1 MMGEK
6 RVQNAAHATRRDI
19 GIAVA
24 GKTIYSCPALGDRPN
39 GRRLVGLSCEG
50 GAEGD
55 SSTAVPKL
63 IRRSLFSVGRAV
75 TAAQLVALAL
85 GVVACGAER
94 SGDKSDTTRP
104 ATRDPSAST
113 LGKYVPEVE
122 EGLGASVAILIDNSG
137 SMEERAKGDRR
148 RKYVVAREA
157 IEAML
162 ASTDSFVAR
171 QPDFPIN
178 VGLYRFSS
186 RVRVMV
192 PVSRYDR
199 PALVAALDSMPEPD
213 GGTAI
218 GDAMEKA
225 REDLYRAGT
234 FRKYILVVTDGENTE
249 GTSPKRV
256 AREIAQR
263 SEGAVRMYFV
273 AFDVDADRFEFVRE
287 VRGEVVGASN
297 GDALRARLDE
307 IYRGKILSE
316 AVDVG
321 ETLPAAADSIQRDS
335 AVPPPPPPPSA
346 RKDTRP

>member
-1 MMGEK
+1 MVA
-6 RVQNAAHATRRDI
+6 RLAIAA
-19 GIAVA
+19 GL
-24 GKTIYSCPALGDRPN
+24 CALGTFGCGSQSGSD
-39 GRRLVGLSCEG
+39 
-50 GAEGD
+50 AGD
-55 SSTAVPKL
+55 SS
-63 IRRSLFSVGRAV
+63 SVGA
-75 TAAQLVALAL
+75 
-85 GVVACGAER
+85 
-94 SGDKSDTTRP
+94 SD
-104 ATRDPSAST
+104 ASAPSSD
-113 LGKYVPEVE
+113 KYVPEVE
-122 EGLGASVAILIDNSG
+122 EGLGASIAILIDNSG
-137 SMEERAKGDRR
+137 SMEERAKGDKRDTR

-186 RVRVMV
+186 RVQPMV
-192 PVSRYDR
+192 PVGRYDR
-199 PALVAALDSMPEPD
+199 ASLLAALDSMPEPD

-234 FRKYILVVTDGENTE
+234 FRKYILVVTDGENTQ
-249 GTSPKRV
+249 GASPKRV
-256 AREIAQR
+256 AREIARR

-316 AVDVG
+316 AVDAG
-321 ETLPAAADSIQRDS
+321 ETHPAAADSTRRDS
-335 AVPPPPPPPSA
+335 ARPPPPPSV
-346 RKDTRP
+346 RKDTTP

>member
-1 MMGEK
+1 MIH
-6 RVQNAAHATRRDI
+6 RSLLSVVR
-19 GIAVA
+19 AVA
-24 GKTIYSCPALGDRPN
+24 
-39 GRRLVGLSCEG
+39 
-50 GAEGD
+50 
-55 SSTAVPKL
+55 
-63 IRRSLFSVGRAV
+63 
-75 TAAQLVALAL
+75 AAQLLPLAL
-85 GVVACGAER
+85 GIVACRGAETNSDGADSSR
-94 SGDKSDTTRP
+94 SL
-104 ATRDPSAST
+104 ARDASAST
-113 LGKYVPEVE
+113 TKYVPEVE

-192 PVSRYDR
+192 PVSRYNR
-199 PALVAALDSMPEPD
+199 AALMAALDSMPEPD
-213 GGTAI
+213 GATAI

-273 AFDVDADRFEFVRE
+273 AFDVDAERFEFVRE